1 MSTLAAPAAGNQR
14 RLPLLLVLVLRLRLL
29 GRWAL
34 LQLHQHLL
42 LLLLLLLGPK
52 SLQRKQPCLHA
63 RPARQQQLLAM
74 ATVQARSQGLSGC
87 AS

>member
-42 LLLLLLLGPK
+42 LLLLLGTK